1 MPIYTLPNFN
11 MLCDYY
17 TAATPPPAGPPAR
30 TNLSFQY
37 YNPSRAQGQGGGVRQ
52 FRFPMSQNPYGTLF
66 NTGDFLKV
74 TSHWGPNYIGV
85 AFQIADAE
93 IMHSGFP
100 NEYWNILASPIL
112 DVALPAIVAAW
123 IV

>member
-1 MPIYTLPNFN
+1 MAFTLPNFN

-17 TAATPPPAGPPAR
+17 IAGAPPPVGPAVR
-30 TNLSFQY
+30 VGLAFQY

-52 FRFPMSQNPYGTLF
+52 FRFPMAANPYGTLF
-66 NTGDFLKV
+66 NTGDFLQV
-74 TSHWGPNYIGV
+74 TSHWGPNYPGV
-85 AFQIADAE
+85 SFFIADAL

-100 NEYWNILASPIL
+100 NEYWNILASPQL
-112 DVALPAIVAAW
+112 NGGPLPWPAAW